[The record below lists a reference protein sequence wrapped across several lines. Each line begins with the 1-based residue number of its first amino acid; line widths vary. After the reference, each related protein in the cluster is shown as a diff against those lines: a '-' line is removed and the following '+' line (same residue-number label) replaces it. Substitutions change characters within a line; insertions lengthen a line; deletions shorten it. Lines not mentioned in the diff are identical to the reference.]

1 LDFEAYVD
9 SLTLHL
15 KTSMGLHRRDIHVI
29 STVERIDLE
38 LDRAIPCGLMIN
50 ELVSNAMKYAFTDDI
65 KDQKIQIQ
73 ASAVEGNY
81 VLEVCDNG
89 IGLPAGTDPKKS
101 TTLGR
106 QLAETLVE
114 QLDGSLQIDRTN
126 GTEFTIQFP
135 IAMP

>member
-1 LDFEAYVD
+1 
-9 SLTLHL
+9 
-15 KTSMGLHRRDIHVI
+15 MGLHRRDIHVI